1 MSISS
6 PANGATVSGTID
18 VNATA
23 SDNVGVAGVQFK
35 LDGAN
40 LGAED
45 TASPYTQAWST
56 NGVANG
62 SHALTAVARDASGNT
77 KTSTTVTVTVNNTAT
92 TGLVG
97 AYGFE
102 ETSGTTAVDSSG
114 SGNPGTI
121 NGPVS
126 TTAGKFGRAL
136 SFDGVNDLVT
146 DRRLQRAR
154 PDHGH
159 DPRGVGAAQR
169 SSPAGAPRCSRSRPT
184 GWCTRSTR
192 TPTRTA
198 RAATSSP
205 TPSSTPAAPPSW
217 PRTPG
222 RHLAATYDGAT
233 LKLYVNGTLASSKAV
248 TGSLFNSTGALRIGG
263 NNVWPEWFA
272 GLIDEVRV
280 YKRAL
285 TATEVTADMNRAV
298 LP

>member
-1 MSISS
+1 
-6 PANGATVSGTID
+6 VSGTIN

-45 TASPYTQAWST
+45 TASPYTQAWTT

-77 KTSTTVTVTVNNTAT
+77 KTSTTVTVTVNNTAS

-102 ETSGTTAVDSSG
+102 EATGASAVDSSPA
-114 SGNPGTI
+114 GNPGTI
-121 NGPVS
+121 NGPTRS
-126 TTAGKFGRAL
+126 AAGKFGSAL
-136 SFDGVNDLVT
+136 TFDGVNDLVT
-146 DRRLQRAR
+146 VPDSNSLDLTTGVTLEAWVR
-154 PDHGH
+154 PSTVTGWRTALLKEQTNGLVYAIYANTDANRPSGH
-159 DPRGVGAAQR
+159 VFTTSEFDTLGAAQL
-169 SSPAGAPRCSRSRPT
+169 
-184 GWCTRSTR
+184 
-192 TPTRTA
+192 
-198 RAATSSP
+198 AANTWS
-205 TPSSTPAAPPSW
+205 
-217 PRTPG
+217 
-222 RHLAATYDGAT
+222 HLAVTYDGVT

-248 TGSLFNSTGALRIGG
+248 AGSLFASTGALRIGG
-263 NNVWPEWFA
+263 NNIWPEWFA

-280 YKRAL
+280 YQRAL